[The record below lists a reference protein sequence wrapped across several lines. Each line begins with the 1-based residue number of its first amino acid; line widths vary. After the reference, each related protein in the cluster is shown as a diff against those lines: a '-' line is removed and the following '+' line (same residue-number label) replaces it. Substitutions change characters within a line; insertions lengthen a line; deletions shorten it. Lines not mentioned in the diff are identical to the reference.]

1 MKKFPFGPREAPE
14 DPFLARAAGLPQDI
28 PPPRDLWPGIA
39 AQLGH
44 RPARPAPR
52 VMGWPMA
59 LAATVLVASVSALLT
74 WSLMRDEATVP
85 TAAAPAADPLLVPV
99 NYGSRSALTAAEIAA
114 RNELHAK
121 FREKF
126 ADLKPRT
133 RATILKNLA
142 VIQTAA
148 NEIDAALAQDP
159 ASRMLN
165 ELLVGAYK
173 RELELYSMVVTA
185 DDGVTR
191 RT

>member
-1 MKKFPFGPREAPE
+1 MKKFPFGPRDEPE
-14 DPFLARAAGLPQDI
+14 DPILARAAGLPQDI

-39 AQLGH
+39 AQLGE

-52 VMGWPMA
+52 TFGWPMA

-74 WSLMRDEATVP
+74 WSLMRDETPVP
-85 TAAAPAADPLLVPV
+85 TVATSTADPLLVPV
-99 NYGSRSALTAAEIAA
+99 NYGTRSALSAAEIAA

-126 ADLKPRT
+126 ADLRPAT
-133 RATILKNLA
+133 RATILRNLA
-142 VIQTAA
+142 VIQAA
-148 NEIDAALAQDP
+148 ADEIDAALAQDP
-159 ASRMLN
+159 TSRMLN

-185 DDGVTR
+185 NDGVTR